1 MQSRPARLD
10 SQVFCMR
17 RRVPAVTPAPLPAAT
32 EDGTSRATRDAAG
45 RPATGC
51 DWRDR
56 RRYVQLAKAQGARAV
71 VFPRSGGCRIILARH
86 RPSPAPAQG
95 PTGTSALRQRQ
106 QCTALPAEALTP
118 NHRQR
123 RLRRFQRRKRLQLL
137 RDIFRRAMWK
147 DPHLKK
153 WRFQR
158 RWERVTTLLPASS
171 TLAHGAGTAGP
182 VAADDDVTPTS
193 PTATASG
200 SATLAEPPAEKLTPD
215 VDEWLQEICPNDLA
229 AAREW
234 WTGSSSGAQP
244 LTLTHHRRVHPPT
257 PFIPPPI
264 PAMGQSWSDKATW
277 RFSGPTL
284 RRFPEYPHR
293 RGRRSKYFRV
303 DGRERKPPTDH
314 EG

>member
-1 MQSRPARLD
+1 M
-10 SQVFCMR
+10 
-17 RRVPAVTPAPLPAAT
+17 
-32 EDGTSRATRDAAG
+32 
-45 RPATGC
+45 
-51 DWRDR
+51 
-56 RRYVQLAKAQGARAV
+56 
-71 VFPRSGGCRIILARH
+71 
-86 RPSPAPAQG
+86 
-95 PTGTSALRQRQ
+95 
-106 QCTALPAEALTP
+106 TA
-118 NHRQR
+118 
-123 RLRRFQRRKRLQLL
+123 
-137 RDIFRRAMWK
+137 
-147 DPHLKK
+147 
-153 WRFQR
+153 
-158 RWERVTTLLPASS
+158 LLPASS

-182 VAADDDVTPTS
+182 VAADDDVTLTS